1 MNEFEKQAVKRLND
15 EAKSGKFD
23 KYGAAMKLAV
33 KDALIEFSRQDDE
46 FAQAIV
52 QGGSF
57 DDCMKA
63 VSKRVKNSCIS
74 DLDAYAAAAE
84 FYFPGSKIRFE
95 MRIEL
100 CEHEEAPKSPVL
112 IDLTAFL

>member
-1 MNEFEKQAVKRLND
+1 MSEFKMQAVKRLNG
-15 EAKSGKFD
+15 ETERGKFD

-57 DDCMKA
+57 EDCMKA

-100 CEHEEAPKSPVL
+100 CEHEEAPQSPVL

>member
-1 MNEFEKQAVKRLND
+1 MSEFKMQAVKRLNG
-15 EAKSGKFD
+15 EAERGKFD

-57 DDCMKA
+57 EDCMKA

-100 CEHEEAPKSPVL
+100 CEHEEAPQSPVL
-112 IDLTAFL
+112 IDLTEFL